1 MTIKGKSAILV
12 LVAAIIAI
20 ATAFIGP
27 VAQDLEYHQFADRV
41 TYFQIP
47 NALNVVSNLFFA
59 LIGLAGLFYLCI
71 RRSLIV
77 LESIYPFYITFFTA
91 LVVIAPGSAYYHW
104 TPDNQSLVW
113 DRLPITIAFM
123 SFFSIIL
130 AERLSLKAAKIMFLP
145 LISAGVLSIA
155 YWHYSELTGE
165 GDLRPYGL
173 IQFLPMLLI
182 PMILLMFEAK
192 FTLDRALWWFLGAYL
207 IAKGFEAYDHQ
218 IFEFLIFIS
227 GHSLKHLGASIG
239 CFIYLGYLQTRTP
252 INLEDPQ
259 NQSSY

>member
-1 MTIKGKSAILV
+1 MTAKGKSVILV
-12 LVAAIIAI
+12 FVAVIIAL
-20 ATAFIGP
+20 ATAYVGP
-27 VAQDLEYHQFADRV
+27 VAQDLAYHQFADRA
-41 TYFQIP
+41 TYFHIP

-77 LESIYPFYITFFTA
+77 IDSIYPFYISFFAA

-104 TPDNQSLVW
+104 APDNQSLVW

-130 AERLSLKAAKIMFLP
+130 AERLSLKMAKIMFLP
-145 LISAGVLSIA
+145 LITAGVLSIV

-173 IQFLPMLLI
+173 VQFLPMLLI
-182 PMILLMFEAK
+182 PMILLMYEAK
-192 FTLDRALWWFLGAYL
+192 FTRDRALWWFLGAYL
-207 IAKGFEAYDHQ
+207 IAKGFEALDDQ

-227 GHSLKHLGASIG
+227 GHSLKHLGASFG
-239 CFIYLGYLQTRTP
+239 CFIYLRYLQTRTA
-252 INLEDPQ
+252 INSDKLQ
-259 NQSSY
+259 F